1 MGKKRRAMKHPEKFG
16 SKFGRKFA
24 KFLGFR
30 NKSDAMEEVVE
41 SKPLVEDP
49 APATPKKAKSE
60 TAKKPTE
67 AKNKITSKATKKPTK
82 TKKKATPKATKK
94 TTTRKKAAKKTTKK
108 KE

>member
-49 APATPKKAKSE
+49 APATPKKAKS
-60 TAKKPTE
+60 
-67 AKNKITSKATKKPTK
+67 KATKKTPTK
-82 TKKKATPKATKK
+82 KKAASRTTKKATTKKKATPKTTKK
-94 TTTRKKAAKKTTKK
+94 TTTTRRTPKKATKK